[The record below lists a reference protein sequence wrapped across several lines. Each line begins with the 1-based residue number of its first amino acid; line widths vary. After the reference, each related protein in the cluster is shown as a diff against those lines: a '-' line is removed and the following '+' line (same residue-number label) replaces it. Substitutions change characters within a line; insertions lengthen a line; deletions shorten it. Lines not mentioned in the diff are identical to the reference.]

1 MMPAD
6 PNTNPSLLVAQVHRW
21 RTAFL
26 GLVVLMAGVVI
37 GAGAVLIWAA
47 PRTARG
53 RPRQGVGVGPD
64 PGAMPAEVLVQ
75 RLRRSLQ
82 LSGQQVQAI
91 RPIVREHM
99 ANLNRIR
106 QETRP
111 KVADQLRLM
120 GQRIEGHLSRDQR
133 PLWDPQFRRLQEQ
146 LQWSAPGP
154 RGRVQEPRGPGPAP
168 LGRQG
173 RVPGVRPADPGPREQ
188 RSAAPPGGPAPGAP
202 VQDAPIPSE

>member
-1 MMPAD
+1 MTQAD
-6 PNTNPSLLVAQVHRW
+6 PNNNPSLLIAQVHRW
-21 RTAFL
+21 RTAFF
-26 GLVVLMAGVVI
+26 GLVVLLAGVVI

-47 PRTARG
+47 PRTVRTG
-53 RPRQGVGVGPD
+53 PRQGAAVGPD
-64 PGAMPAEVLVQ
+64 AGAMPAEVLVQ

-82 LSGQQVQAI
+82 LSTQQVQAI

-120 GQRIEGHLSRDQR
+120 GQRIEGHLNRAQR
-133 PLWDPQFRRLQEQ
+133 PLWDQQFRRLQEQ
-146 LQWSAPGP
+146 LQWSAPGS
-154 RGRVQEPRGPGPAP
+154 RGRVQEPRGPASAP

-173 RVPGVRPADPGPREQ
+173 RAPGARSAQPGPREQ
-188 RSAAPPGGPAPGAP
+188 RPAAPPGGPEGGAP
-202 VQDAPIPSE
+202 VQDAPAASE